1 MQKDFSY
8 PLQIDELN
16 QGEQSYML
24 RADKAQLETLKEIL
38 QVPAVNYFEADIK
51 LKFQK
56 KRGILDVSGQVRAG
70 LGLIS
75 VISLEPFDRAYKTD
89 FALTFDTNATYEQI
103 RELDEDIEADIP
115 DIVIGGRIDLGDIAI
130 EQLALVM
137 EDHPRQDGEE
147 FSPLIEDDAPL
158 RENPFAILSKL
169 KNSRAALWAV
179 DKLRRCPVIKRRAAA
194 KPRISM
200 PFPQKAENI

>member
-16 QGEQSYML
+16 QGEQSYIL
-24 RADKAQLETLKEIL
+24 KADKAQLETLKEIL

-75 VISLEPFDRAYKTD
+75 VISLEPFDRDYKTD
-89 FALTFDTNATYEQI
+89 FTLTFDTNATYEQI

-169 KNSRAALWAV
+169 K
-179 DKLRRCPVIKRRAAA
+179 K
-194 KPRISM
+194 
-200 PFPQKAENI
+200 

>member
-16 QGEQSYML
+16 QGEQSYIL
-24 RADKAQLETLKEIL
+24 KADKAQLETLKEIL

-75 VISLEPFDRAYKTD
+75 VISLEPFDRDYKTD
-89 FALTFDTNATYEQI
+89 FTLTFDTNATYEQI
-103 RELDEDIEADIP
+103 RELDEDIETDVP

-137 EDHPRQDGEE
+137 EDHPRKNGEE
-147 FSPLIEDDAPL
+147 FSSLIEDDEPL

-169 KNSRAALWAV
+169 K
-179 DKLRRCPVIKRRAAA
+179 K
-194 KPRISM
+194 
-200 PFPQKAENI
+200 

>member
-75 VISLEPFDRAYKTD
+75 VISLEPFDRDYKTD
-89 FALTFDTNATYEQI
+89 FTLTFDTNATYEQI

-115 DIVIGGRIDLGDIAI
+115 DIVIGGRIDLGDI

-169 KNSRAALWAV
+169 K
-179 DKLRRCPVIKRRAAA
+179 K
-194 KPRISM
+194 
-200 PFPQKAENI
+200 

>member
-75 VISLEPFDRAYKTD
+75 VISLEPFDRDYKTD
-89 FALTFDTNATYEQI
+89 FTLTFDTNATYEQI

-169 KNSRAALWAV
+169 K
-179 DKLRRCPVIKRRAAA
+179 K
-194 KPRISM
+194 
-200 PFPQKAENI
+200 

>member
-75 VISLEPFDRAYKTD
+75 VISLEPFDRDYKTD
-89 FALTFDTNATYEQI
+89 FTLTFDTNATYEQI
-103 RELDEDIEADIP
+103 RELDEDIEEDIP

-169 KNSRAALWAV
+169 K
-179 DKLRRCPVIKRRAAA
+179 K
-194 KPRISM
+194 
-200 PFPQKAENI
+200 

>member
-75 VISLEPFDRAYKTD
+75 VISLEPFDRAYK
-89 FALTFDTNATYEQI
+89 N
-103 RELDEDIEADIP
+103 
-115 DIVIGGRIDLGDIAI
+115 
-130 EQLALVM
+130 
-137 EDHPRQDGEE
+137 
-147 FSPLIEDDAPL
+147 
-158 RENPFAILSKL
+158 
-169 KNSRAALWAV
+169 
-179 DKLRRCPVIKRRAAA
+179 
-194 KPRISM
+194 
-200 PFPQKAENI
+200 

>member
-1 MQKDFSY
+1 
-8 PLQIDELN
+8 
-16 QGEQSYML
+16 ML

-75 VISLEPFDRAYKTD
+75 VISLEPFDRDYKTD
-89 FALTFDTNATYEQI
+89 FTLTFDTNATYEQI

-169 KNSRAALWAV
+169 K
-179 DKLRRCPVIKRRAAA
+179 K
-194 KPRISM
+194 
-200 PFPQKAENI
+200 

>member
-56 KRGILDVSGQVRAG
+56 KRGRC
-70 LGLIS
+70 
-75 VISLEPFDRAYKTD
+75 
-89 FALTFDTNATYEQI
+89 
-103 RELDEDIEADIP
+103 
-115 DIVIGGRIDLGDIAI
+115 
-130 EQLALVM
+130 
-137 EDHPRQDGEE
+137 
-147 FSPLIEDDAPL
+147 APV
-158 RENPFAILSKL
+158 
-169 KNSRAALWAV
+169 WG
-179 DKLRRCPVIKRRAAA
+179 
-194 KPRISM
+194 
-200 PFPQKAENI
+200 

>member
-75 VISLEPFDRAYKTD
+75 VISLEPFDRDYKTD
-89 FALTFDTNATYEQI
+89 FTLTFDTNATYEQI
-103 RELDEDIEADIP
+103 RELDEDIEADVP

-169 KNSRAALWAV
+169 K
-179 DKLRRCPVIKRRAAA
+179 K
-194 KPRISM
+194 
-200 PFPQKAENI
+200 

>member
-75 VISLEPFDRAYKTD
+75 VISLEPFDRDYKTD
-89 FALTFDTNATYEQI
+89 FTLTFDTNATYEQI

-137 EDHPRQDGEE
+137 EDLPRQDGEE

-169 KNSRAALWAV
+169 K
-179 DKLRRCPVIKRRAAA
+179 K
-194 KPRISM
+194 
-200 PFPQKAENI
+200 

>member
-16 QGEQSYML
+16 QGEQSYIL
-24 RADKAQLETLKEIL
+24 KADKAQLETLKEIL

-70 LGLIS
+70 LRLIS
-75 VISLEPFDRAYKTD
+75 VISLEPFDRDYKTD
-89 FALTFDTNATYEQI
+89 FTLTFDTNATYEQI
-103 RELDEDIEADIP
+103 RELDEDIETDVP

-137 EDHPRQDGEE
+137 EDHPRKDGEE
-147 FSPLIEDDAPL
+147 FSPLIEDDEPL

-169 KNSRAALWAV
+169 K
-179 DKLRRCPVIKRRAAA
+179 K
-194 KPRISM
+194 
-200 PFPQKAENI
+200 

>member
-56 KRGILDVSGQVRAG
+56 KRGILDVSGQVSAG
-70 LGLIS
+70 LGLIR
-75 VISLEPFDRAYKTD
+75 VI
-89 FALTFDTNATYEQI
+89 
-103 RELDEDIEADIP
+103 
-115 DIVIGGRIDLGDIAI
+115 
-130 EQLALVM
+130 
-137 EDHPRQDGEE
+137 
-147 FSPLIEDDAPL
+147 
-158 RENPFAILSKL
+158 
-169 KNSRAALWAV
+169 
-179 DKLRRCPVIKRRAAA
+179 
-194 KPRISM
+194 
-200 PFPQKAENI
+200 

>member
-51 LKFQK
+51 LKFQ
-56 KRGILDVSGQVRAG
+56 
-70 LGLIS
+70 IS

-169 KNSRAALWAV
+169 K
-179 DKLRRCPVIKRRAAA
+179 K
-194 KPRISM
+194 
-200 PFPQKAENI
+200 

>member
-1 MQKDFSY
+1 M
-8 PLQIDELN
+8 
-16 QGEQSYML
+16 
-24 RADKAQLETLKEIL
+24 
-38 QVPAVNYFEADIK
+38 NYFEADIK

-75 VISLEPFDRAYKTD
+75 VISLEPFDRDYKTD
-89 FALTFDTNATYEQI
+89 FTLTFDTNATYEQI

-169 KNSRAALWAV
+169 K
-179 DKLRRCPVIKRRAAA
+179 K
-194 KPRISM
+194 
-200 PFPQKAENI
+200 

>member
-24 RADKAQLETLKEIL
+24 KADKAQLETLKEIL

-75 VISLEPFDRAYKTD
+75 VISLEPFDRDYKTD
-89 FALTFDTNATYEQI
+89 FTLTFDTNATYEQI

-137 EDHPRQDGEE
+137 EDHPRKDGEE

-169 KNSRAALWAV
+169 K
-179 DKLRRCPVIKRRAAA
+179 K
-194 KPRISM
+194 
-200 PFPQKAENI
+200 

>member
-1 MQKDFSY
+1 M
-8 PLQIDELN
+8 
-16 QGEQSYML
+16 
-24 RADKAQLETLKEIL
+24 RAD
-38 QVPAVNYFEADIK
+38 
-51 LKFQK
+51 
-56 KRGILDVSGQVRAG
+56 

-169 KNSRAALWAV
+169 K
-179 DKLRRCPVIKRRAAA
+179 K
-194 KPRISM
+194 
-200 PFPQKAENI
+200 

>member
-1 MQKDFSY
+1 
-8 PLQIDELN
+8 
-16 QGEQSYML
+16 ML

-56 KRGILDVSGQVRAG
+56 KRGILDVSWQVRAG

-75 VISLEPFDRAYKTD
+75 VISLEPFDRDYKTD
-89 FALTFDTNATYEQI
+89 FTLTFDTNATYEQI

-169 KNSRAALWAV
+169 K
-179 DKLRRCPVIKRRAAA
+179 K
-194 KPRISM
+194 
-200 PFPQKAENI
+200 

>member
-75 VISLEPFDRAYKTD
+75 VISLEPFGRDYKTD
-89 FALTFDTNATYEQI
+89 FTLTFDTNATYEQI

-169 KNSRAALWAV
+169 K
-179 DKLRRCPVIKRRAAA
+179 K
-194 KPRISM
+194 
-200 PFPQKAENI
+200 

>member
-103 RELDEDIEADIP
+103 RELDEDKEADIP

-137 EDHPRQDGEE
+137 EDHPRRRIFPADRRRC
-147 FSPLIEDDAPL
+147 AAA
-158 RENPFAILSKL
+158 REPFC
-169 KNSRAALWAV
+169 NSFQIKKIAGRHFWRSI
-179 DKLRRCPVIKRRAAA
+179 KLRRYPVIKRRAAA